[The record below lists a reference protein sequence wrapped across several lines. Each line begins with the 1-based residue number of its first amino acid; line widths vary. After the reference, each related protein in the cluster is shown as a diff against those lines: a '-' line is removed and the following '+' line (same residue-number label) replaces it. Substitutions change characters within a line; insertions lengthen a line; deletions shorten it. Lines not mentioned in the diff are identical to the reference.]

1 MKTKII
7 ILVLFLV
14 LILICV
20 TTTIKLNTLP
30 KELTDFKENIIK
42 ENFLIKET
50 TNDYNDSLVI
60 ESYIFYNNDYQI
72 EFITFDNEDSC
83 NTAFDVNKE
92 NLEKKDNTIEELDE
106 HKKYTVYTYINEN
119 NYVYL
124 RKEKNILIYINT
136 DIKYKENILKL
147 LKKII

>member
-83 NTAFDVNKE
+83 NIAFNTNIKSLEQENIKE
-92 NLEKKDNTIEELDE
+92 NLDI
-106 HKKYTVYTYINEN
+106 HKNYSIYTYINNN

-124 RKEKNILIYINT
+124 RKEKNTLIYINT
-136 DIKYKENILKL
+136 DIKYKESILKL
-147 LKKII
+147 LKKLI